1 MSCHVFKLVHN
12 KNSTS
17 TRYKRS
23 TIDRTPIRK
32 MELASKTQVAT
43 VVVVVVV
50 VVAYVLVAKVVHPFL
65 KI

>member
-1 MSCHVFKLVHN
+1 
-12 KNSTS
+12 
-17 TRYKRS
+17 
-23 TIDRTPIRK
+23 
-32 MELASKTQVAT
+32 MELASRIQVAT

>member
-1 MSCHVFKLVHN
+1 MSCHVFKLVH

-17 TRYKRS
+17 TRYKHS
-23 TIDRTPIRK
+23 TIDRIPIRK
-32 MELASKTQVAT
+32 MELASKTQVAM
-43 VVVVVVV
+43 VVVV

>member
-1 MSCHVFKLVHN
+1 
-12 KNSTS
+12 
-17 TRYKRS
+17 
-23 TIDRTPIRK
+23 